1 MAQPAPPPD
10 DLPSRPLPRRAPT
23 VRRDPRP
30 RFQPLDGVWII
41 FLAGLSLGAA
51 AWTQGINSLHAVGT
65 WLAAGTVAAAYLLG
79 WRARDR
85 ATGVT
90 AALLLA
96 TSLPFL
102 SEAAGDWRGAL
113 LTLLTVSALFAFV
126 AGSSLAALLLAG
138 AAALVRPDGL
148 LLGLL
153 LLGLAFVQRRQRA
166 WLGAILLLL
175 IAGGGWAALILL
187 AHQPLPVPE
196 FAPHAD
202 LLRALAAPSVVFLCW
217 FLTPLVGELG
227 DSPRRARWLPV
238 IGWAILLLLAES
250 LFRFGTDAA
259 ALLPFWPVL
268 FALSAG
274 GLSRLLPTLAGE
286 IPRPLARYALATL
299 AVLSLAALHVW
310 LGRF

>member
-10 DLPSRPLPRRAPT
+10 DSPRALPRRAPT
-23 VRRDPRP
+23 ARRDPRP
-30 RFQPLDGVWII
+30 RFQPLDVIWII
-41 FLAGLSLGAA
+41 FLAGLSAGMT
-51 AWTQGINSLHAVGT
+51 AWAQEVKSLHAPGT
-65 WLAAGTVAAAYLLG
+65 WLAAETVAAAYLLG
-79 WRARDR
+79 WRTRDR
-85 ATGVT
+85 AAGIT

-102 SEAAGDWRGAL
+102 SKAADDWRDAL

-153 LLGLAFVQRRQRA
+153 LLGLAFVQHRQWA

-217 FLTPLVGELG
+217 FLTPLAGEFG
-227 DSPRRARWLPV
+227 DAARRARWLPV
-238 IGWAILLLLAES
+238 IAWAILLLLAES
-250 LFRFGTDAA
+250 LFRFGPEAA

-286 IPRPLARYALATL
+286 ILRPLTRYVLATL
-299 AVLSLAALHVW
+299 AVLSLAAIHFW
-310 LGRF
+310 LERF